1 MYSTQQSF
9 VILGK
14 VIQGQLDWYS
24 IPMTLVI
31 TDDDQVSVEYL
42 SDRFASPD
50 TIVPEPREDPDTQDV
65 VDPNDDDDDFVEE
78 ERITSKDKYTNDNTY
93 GNGNEFPSRHTIVI
107 IFVAIAVFGF
117 FTHKLGKWV
126 RRRKSGRQ
134 RVNVLDE
141 DDVFVNEF
149 TFEEDI
155 QLRELS

>member
-1 MYSTQQSF
+1 M
-9 VILGK
+9 
-14 VIQGQLDWYS
+14 
-24 IPMTLVI
+24 
-31 TDDDQVSVEYL
+31 
-42 SDRFASPD
+42 
-50 TIVPEPREDPDTQDV
+50 
-65 VDPNDDDDDFVEE
+65 
-78 ERITSKDKYTNDNTY
+78 
-93 GNGNEFPSRHTIVI
+93 HTIVI
-107 IFVAIAVFGF
+107 ILVAIAVFGF

>member
-1 MYSTQQSF
+1 M
-9 VILGK
+9 
-14 VIQGQLDWYS
+14 
-24 IPMTLVI
+24 VI

-50 TIVPEPREDPDTQDV
+50 TIVPEPRDNPDTQDIGE
-65 VDPNDDDDDFVEE
+65 PNDDDDDFVEE
-78 ERITSKDKYTNDNTY
+78 ERITPEDKYTNENTY
-93 GNGNEFPSRHTIVI
+93 ANGKEFPSRHTLVIVL
-107 IFVAIAVFGF
+107 VAIAAFGF
-117 FTHKLGKWV
+117 FAHKLGKWV
-126 RRRKSGRQ
+126 RRRNSGRQ